1 MTAYLLDIP
10 RALDR
15 LLQQRSVFVITKES
29 RTRGHCVQ
37 ASSAG
42 EFAAVAARE
51 ALATRSCASSAK
63 GARSALGAESDRA
76 VPDAGEIALASRCT
90 TGEAAAE

>member
-15 LLQQRSVFVITKES
+15 LLQQRSVFVIAKES
-29 RTRGHCVQ
+29 RSRGHSDQ
-37 ASSAG
+37 ASTAG
-42 EFAAVAARE
+42 EFAAVAAWE

-63 GARSALGAESDRA
+63 GGAADTGGTAAPAGRA
-76 VPDAGEIALASRCT
+76 PAIRASSR
-90 TGEAAAE
+90 G